1 MIKILDFINK
11 NADWQYK
18 LSCHPYHISTKWDG
32 IYFILKYDQVES
44 DFAKEIVRQCR
55 GSIFKYEMGVYSCV
69 CMPFYKFGNYGE
81 SYVTPLNWNNSY
93 VTEKLDGSLIKLWF
107 DNDEWHWSTNS
118 TIDAEKAPL
127 NNNKFKNYFQ
137 LIEYAVDNDF
147 SFLRELNKNVC
158 YMFELTSPYNKVVI
172 GYKDTRLNLI
182 GARNME
188 NLEEYDIH
196 FLSKLY
202 DNVFR
207 ERKGFGFPKRYAWTS
222 LDDCITFTSK
232 MSSDEEGVVA
242 VDDNFNRM
250 KIKSKE
256 WLKAAKLKNNGV
268 VTCYRIIEMMRND
281 TLDDFR
287 AYCPEHNDFVDE
299 ILAKYHKLKETL
311 TREEFWFESSDA
323 RTWQKPYLAEQIKG
337 LQPFIKGFLFKK
349 YDENISV
356 DSFLESMPIKKLKEL
371 LEE

>member
-1 MIKILDFINK
+1 M
-11 NADWQYK
+11 
-18 LSCHPYHISTKWDG
+18 
-32 IYFILKYDQVES
+32 ES
-44 DFAKEIVRQCR
+44 
-55 GSIFKYEMGVYSCV
+55 
-69 CMPFYKFGNYGE
+69 
-81 SYVTPLNWNNSY
+81 
-93 VTEKLDGSLIKLWF
+93 
-107 DNDEWHWSTNS
+107 
-118 TIDAEKAPL
+118 
-127 NNNKFKNYFQ
+127 
-137 LIEYAVDNDF
+137 
-147 SFLRELNKNVC
+147 
-158 YMFELTSPYNKVVI
+158 
-172 GYKDTRLNLI
+172 
-182 GARNME
+182 
-188 NLEEYDIH
+188 LEEYDIH

-222 LDDCITFTSK
+222 LDDCIAFTSK
-232 MSSDEEGVVA
+232 MSFDEEGVVA

-268 VTCYRIIEMMRND
+268 VTCSRVIEMMRNG
-281 TLDDFR
+281 TREDFS
-287 AYCPEHNDFVDE
+287 AYCPEHNAFVDE

-311 TREEFWFESSDA
+311 MREEFWFESSDA
-323 RTWQKPYLAEQIKG
+323 KTWQRPYLAEQIKD

>member
-1 MIKILDFINK
+1 MIKILNFINK
-11 NADWQYK
+11 NESWEYK
-18 LSCHPYHISTKWDG
+18 LSCHPYHITTKWDEN
-32 IYFILKYDQVES
+32 YFILKYDQIES

-55 GSIFKYEMGVYSCV
+55 GSIFKYENGIYSCV

-81 SYVTPLNWNNSY
+81 SYVVPLNWENSY
-93 VTEKLDGSLIKLWF
+93 VMEKLDGSLIKLWF
-107 DNDEWHWSTNS
+107 DNDSWHWSTNS

-137 LIEYAVDNDF
+137 LIEYAVNEDF
-147 SFLRELNKNVC
+147 SFLDELNKKMC
-158 YMFELTSPYNKVVI
+158 YMFELTSPYNKVVVD
-172 GYKDTRLNLI
+172 YKETHLNLI
-182 GARNME
+182 GARDME
-188 NLEEYDIH
+188 TMEEYDVH

-202 DNVFR
+202 ENVFQ

-222 LDDCITFTSK
+222 LDDCIAFTSK

-242 VDDNFNRM
+242 VDNNFNRM

-268 VTCYRIIEMMRND
+268 VTCSRVIEMMRNG
-281 TLDDFR
+281 TLDDFK
-287 AYCPEHNDFVDE
+287 AYCPEHVDFVDE
-299 ILAKYHKLKETL
+299 ILAKYQKIKKILS
-311 TREEFWFESSDA
+311 REEFWFESSDA
-323 RTWQKPYLAEQIKG
+323 KTWQKPYLAEEIKNRDS
-337 LQPFIKGFLFKK
+337 FVKGFLFKK

-356 DSFLESMPIKKLKEL
+356 DSFLDSMPLKKIKNL